1 MRRPSQAVFYGLFEV
16 GGGKLEDSTEESGTT
31 IPIQRAEEIRRE
43 LLCPYGMEG
52 NGARCL
58 RAVFGGVL

>member
-1 MRRPSQAVFYGLFEV
+1 M
-16 GGGKLEDSTEESGTT
+16 GGGKLEDSTEESGIT